1 MPLVR
6 PCLTTLAGNE
16 PSELGQ
22 QGSRKRGGP
31 LQQWVV
37 WKSGPP
43 DIENMGLGSLAPE
56 EPVVRHGCS
65 TA

>member
-37 WKSGPP
+37 WKSGPQTSKTWVS
-43 DIENMGLGSLAPE
+43 DLWRLKNLL
-56 EPVVRHGCS
+56 
-65 TA
+65 